1 MFLDTWM
8 IIAMGIWWL
17 ASMLHIA
24 RSSRIQGIA
33 AGLEYSLDVLGYKG
47 NEKKAAIDRIK
58 ASLNNDK

>member
-17 ASMLHIA
+17 VSMLHIA
-24 RSSRIQGIA
+24 RSSRIHGIA
-33 AGLEYSLDVLGYKG
+33 VGLEYALDVLNYQG

-58 ASLNNDK
+58 ASLNNGR

>member
-17 ASMLHIA
+17 VSVLHIS
-24 RSSRIQGIA
+24 RSSRIHGIA
-33 AGLEYSLDVLGYKG
+33 AGLEYALDVLDYEG

-58 ASLNNDK
+58 ASLNNEK